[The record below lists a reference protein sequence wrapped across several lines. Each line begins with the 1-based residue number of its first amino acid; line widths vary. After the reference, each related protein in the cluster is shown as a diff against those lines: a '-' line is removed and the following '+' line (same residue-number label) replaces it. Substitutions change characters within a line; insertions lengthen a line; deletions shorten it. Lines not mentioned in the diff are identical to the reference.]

1 MWYNR
6 CIKRKGELDM
16 KYYQFFDEPTGEEF
30 AVYAASL
37 REATM
42 VADEYFDCAEFIGTT
57 SGFDVEMSGI
67 DVY

>member
-1 MWYNR
+1 
-6 CIKRKGELDM
+6 M
-16 KYYQFFDEPTGEEF
+16 KNFLFYDDDTGEEF

-42 VADEYFDCAEFIGTT
+42 VADEYFDCAEFIGTM
-57 SGFDVEMSGI
+57 SDFDVEMSGI

>member
-1 MWYNR
+1 
-6 CIKRKGELDM
+6 M